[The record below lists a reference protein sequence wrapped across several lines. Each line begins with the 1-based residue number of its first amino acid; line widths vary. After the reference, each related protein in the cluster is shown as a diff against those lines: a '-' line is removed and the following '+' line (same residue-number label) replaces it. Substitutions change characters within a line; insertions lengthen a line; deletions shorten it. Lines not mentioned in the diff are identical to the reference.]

1 MIIDMHYHLDERME
15 TMDRLLAQM
24 DTFQIDKIAL
34 IAPMVDPFHV
44 EGVAEKL
51 AHFVRSLLTGF
62 WHRLGLVA
70 YESTVTKSGKFSI
83 LGKTYNID
91 QLPDNDLVSK
101 AIKAHPDKF
110 YGWFFINPAEK
121 NSVAEMETC
130 FETAGWVG
138 VKCHPFWHR
147 YPVSR
152 LDDAAAFCSEKGL
165 PLLIHLGGKKDN
177 GDYRYLP
184 EQHPKLKIIYAHAG
198 VPHYQKLWAYVKSKK
213 NVYTDLSS
221 PYLDEPLRRAAMNAM
236 GPEKCLYGTDGPFG
250 YPANDG
256 LYDHGAIMAEIDRF
270 PISTKQKEGIMGTTF
285 AGLALSK
292 DQMSKI

>member
-24 DTFQIDKIAL
+24 DKFQIDKIAL

-51 AHFVRSLLTGF
+51 AHFVRKLLTGF

-70 YESTVTKSGKFSI
+70 YESTVTKSGKFTI

-91 QLPDNDLVSK
+91 QLPDNEIVASAL
-101 AIKAHPDKF
+101 KAHPDKF
-110 YGWFFINPAEK
+110 YGWIFINPAQHDA
-121 NSVAEMETC
+121 VAEMEKR
-130 FETAGWVG
+130 FETSGWLG

-147 YPVSR
+147 YPVSQ
-152 LDDAAAFCSEKGL
+152 LDDAAALCVEKQV

-177 GDYRYLP
+177 GDYQYLA
-184 EQHPKLKIIYAHAG
+184 ERHPKLKLICAHAG
-198 VPHYQKLWAYVKSKK
+198 VPHYKKLWAYAKPKK
-213 NVYTDLSS
+213 NIYIDLSS
-221 PYLDEPLRRAAMNAM
+221 PYLDEPLRVAAMTAM

-250 YPANDG
+250 YPADDHK
-256 LYDHGAIMAEIDRF
+256 YDHGAIMEEINRF
-270 PISTKQKEGIMGTTF
+270 EISAKEKEGILGKNF
-285 AGLALSK
+285 AELAG
-292 DQMSKI
+292 I